1 MDNIFKAI
9 SAILGAILGYLFG
22 GWSALLGILLAFVI
36 ADYITGIISAWI
48 NGMLSSEIGF
58 KGIAKKILIFVVVAI
73 AHLADMAL
81 GVESLFMNAAIFF
94 YIANELLSILENIGE
109 TGVQLPGILEKAIA
123 LLKEKAGENKDVG
136 NKEA

>member
-1 MDNIFKAI
+1 MDNIFKSI

-123 LLKEKAGENKDVG
+123 LLKEKAGENKNVE
-136 NKEA
+136 NRET